1 MYVSVLYC
9 VCLLDPLEL
18 GFWMVMSYR
27 MGPENQNLGPF
38 QEQEVFLTTE
48 LFFQPHINK
57 SQKKTQRTPQKNR
70 KDGRNE
76 NGKKII
82 NIV

>member
-1 MYVSVLYC
+1 MYVSVLCC
-9 VCLLDPLEL
+9 VCLLDPREL
-18 GFWMVMSYR
+18 GFWMVMSYH

-48 LFFQPHINK
+48 VFFQPHINK
-57 SQKKTQRTPQKNR
+57 SQKNPKTLQKNR

-76 NGKKII
+76 NSKKTM

>member
-57 SQKKTQRTPQKNR
+57 SQKKKPKELHRKIEKMEEMRTV
-70 KDGRNE
+70 
-76 NGKKII
+76 KKL
-82 NIV
+82 